1 MRENTW
7 FATAVCVIAVIPG
20 FVVGAIFK
28 ILMVMVGDLAEDSDF
43 LYLHALFGFEKPG
56 VIYNWVFAHA
66 IPSFAQAGIAGF
78 CAVWAMEK
86 IARGANHHLA
96 AMITGGLYTGIVV
109 CLFILTIATAARVTS
124 DSLLSIVQCTGL
136 WIGLESAA
144 ATLARRDNTV
154 AQF

>member
-1 MRENTW
+1 MRQYTW
-7 FATAVCVIAVIPG
+7 FATVVCVIAVIPG

-28 ILMVMVGDLAEDSDF
+28 MVMVVVGDWAEDSDF
-43 LYLHALFGFEKPG
+43 LYLHALLVLEKPR

-78 CAVWAMEK
+78 CAVWAMKK
-86 IARGANHHLA
+86 IARGANYHLA
-96 AMITGGLYTGIVV
+96 AIITGGLYTGIVV